1 MLQCLFLMRQTLL
14 TAGAAGGVAFVLRPE
29 PLFSQPVH
37 HHLGEAPPPAKGAGS
52 RAGVTQAGEELA
64 AGEDLAG
71 GKDWA
76 RGGYGEKVLRLGSEA
91 QRNWSRKRLPA
102 EVARIDT
109 AADEFHPPGGLLFI
123 AGGVEPHDQ
132 VRKPLAV
139 ITFGIVKLQLG
150 LF

>member
-1 MLQCLFLMRQTLL
+1 MGRRRIWSK
-14 TAGAAGGVAFVLRPE
+14 GVKTGL
-29 PLFSQPVH
+29 
-37 HHLGEAPPPAKGAGS
+37 
-52 RAGVTQAGEELA
+52 EL
-64 AGEDLAG
+64 
-71 GKDWA
+71 
-76 RGGYGEKVLRLGSEA
+76 
-91 QRNWSRKRLPA
+91 QRNWFSRRLPA

-109 AADEFHPPGGLLFI
+109 AADEFHPPGGLLLV